1 MPLVYSYKPSRDCY
15 VVSGQNYTDPSVNAI
30 PNLYDDGVNGIKNVK
45 EIANSA
51 FRNLNNIQAAVI
63 PSGIDYIGKGA
74 FSGCASLKNIFILD
88 SDLEIDNRA
97 FENCTTLTG
106 LFLGSGLRKL
116 GDRSFGGC
124 FTLHTLN
131 LPNSLTGIG
140 SGCFEF
146 CLNLRGSNL
155 TGLTDFLYLPI
166 NLKNL
171 GKRSFANCRI
181 EEVRIPSSD
190 VKSID
195 QVFTNCTGLEYCIFN
210 ASGITGFGQNNNI
223 DAGNFYSC
231 NSLKT
236 FKFPITFSGDI
247 SINFF
252 AGAQKLQYVSIP
264 SGVKRIEGLAFA
276 HTSSLKRI
284 DMPDNLEYIGELSF
298 IYSRG
303 GDNDLTT
310 ISDIFEITGAG
321 TGINDPVATSVIS
334 KPFSLPTGLL
344 QIGSMALAYMP
355 LQTSFDLP
363 QNLLLLGRPF
373 LNNSNLIN
381 INVHPNNP
389 YNTGISGLLYNKA
402 KSVLIFSPNYR
413 SGVIDIPAGTITIDN
428 SAFEGSS
435 LTGVKIPS
443 SLSSIGNYAFK
454 DSTLLEINIPNNVN
468 SIGTQAFDGCVY
480 LKNISLPQNNIFQV
494 LPSNFLRNA
503 VSLEYLNLPNNIKFM
518 PSGPPLTNCYSLK
531 KIDLGTGFTPFF
543 ETSTQSVGDLLGQ
556 SLPNYVSPFYLGFP
570 RDNLNFN
577 HPGPFGPNHVYELT
591 GVCINTGNPFLT
603 DISGVVY
610 TKNSGELIYYPPG
623 RISMDNYTVNGN
635 IYSPPDHVT
644 GIRAAAFQ
652 NSNLLGRVYIK
663 NNIRFV
669 GDQFNSYTFKNCS
682 NLREITFSDCRI
694 SSFVLYNNP
703 LLTGIIFESTGR
715 CALPGLSF
723 RNVGVSNF
731 FIPSG
736 LSGVNTST
744 FIDSNNL
751 SGITVDPAHPLL
763 SSVDGILYNKPQNQI
778 IIFPP
783 NLQGN
788 IFLPDG
794 VTGINPLAF
803 VDSKISSIKMG
814 TGIKSIAGTVFANC
828 EFLTGIRFGDSITE
842 LRGSIASN
850 CGALKEV
857 YFGKSM
863 KYFNF
868 SGNSSVVSTFSNTP
882 SIKSIVYP
890 TGDFIINYST
900 FQSSGKF
907 LETMRTPNYLVFGQN
922 GYNGVFIN
930 GAGLYLAEPN
940 FQKITRYSINEN
952 NETTINY
959 IDVNYNKSGLY
970 YNAINQEM
978 IIPETFENR
987 KVILLSGA
995 SQEVGVFSKDDI
1007 YLKRIVIPSGIK
1019 IVDNINISFGV
1030 SGLRSLTGISV
1041 SNDNPYV
1048 SSVKGILYN
1057 KNKNQIIA
1065 APRECEQNYLC
1076 LEDTFQSISSEAFAY
1091 NENISGIN
1099 FKGNA
1104 PQIGQD
1110 VFTGANPNLKIY
1122 RKKYSVDGW
1131 SDYLQDRKTYFKSN
1145 NLILT
1150 NGPNNK
1156 FNIFTGENGE
1166 MRTSYSC

>member
-1 MPLVYSYKPSRDCY
+1 MPLVYTYKASKDCY
-15 VVSGQNYTDPSVNAI
+15 VVSGQNYIEPSVNAI

-51 FRNLNNIQAAVI
+51 FSNLNNIQTVII
-63 PSGIDYIGKGA
+63 PSGIDYIGQRA
-74 FSGCASLKNIFILD
+74 FDGCAFLRNVFILD

-97 FENCTTLTG
+97 FQNCGLTG

-116 GDRSFGGC
+116 GDRSFAGC
-124 FTLHTLN
+124 SILQTLN

-140 SGCFEF
+140 SGCFETCF
-146 CLNLRGSNL
+146 ELRGSNL

-171 GKRSFANCRI
+171 GARAFASCRI
-181 EEVRIPSSD
+181 EEVRIPSSE
-190 VKSID
+190 VKFID
-195 QVFTNCTGLEYCIFN
+195 RVFTNCTGLEYCIFN
-210 ASGITGFGQNNNI
+210 VSGITGFGGNTI
-223 DAGNFYSC
+223 LDDGNFYQC
-231 NSLKT
+231 RSLKT
-236 FKFPITFSGDI
+236 FKFPITFSGDL

-252 AGAQKLQYVSIP
+252 STAQNLKYVSIP

-276 HTSSLKRI
+276 NTLSLKRI
-284 DMPDNLEYIGELSF
+284 DMPDNLNYIGEQSF

-321 TGINDPVATSVIS
+321 TGINDPIATSVIS

-344 QIGSMALAYMP
+344 QIGSIALAYMP

-363 QNLLLLGRPF
+363 QNLLLLANPF

-402 KSVLIFSPNYR
+402 KSVLIFSPHYR

-428 SAFEGSS
+428 RAFQGSS

-443 SLSSIGNYAFK
+443 SLLSIGSYAFEN
-454 DSTLLEINIPNNVN
+454 SNLREINIPNNVT
-468 SIGTQAFDGCVY
+468 SIGTRAFVGCIY
-480 LKNISLPQNNIFQV
+480 LKDISLPQNNTFQN
-494 LPSNFLRNA
+494 LPSFFLKDA
-503 VSLEYLNLPNNIKFM
+503 VSLEYLNVPDTIK
-518 PSGPPLTNCYSLK
+518 SVSDSTLSNCYNLE
-531 KIDLGTGFTPFF
+531 KIDLGTGFKPIFGTDNH
-543 ETSTQSVGDLLGQ
+543 SVGDLLGT
-556 SLPNYVSPFYLGFP
+556 SNPLEIFPFQLGFP
-570 RDNLNFN
+570 RNTLPFPYPTI
-577 HPGPFGPNHVYELT
+577 PGVSYALT

-623 RISMDNYTVNGN
+623 RISLDNYTINGN
-635 IYSPPDHVT
+635 IYSPPDYVT
-644 GIRAAAFQ
+644 GIRSVAFQ
-652 NSNLLGRVYIK
+652 NSSLLGRVYIK

-669 GDQFNSYTFKNCS
+669 GDQFSSNTFRNCS

-694 SSFVLYNNP
+694 SPNVLVNNP
-703 LLTGIIFESTGR
+703 LLTGIIFESTGN
-715 CALPGLSF
+715 CVLAPNSIGF
-723 RNVGVSNF
+723 TNVGISKF

-744 FIDSNNL
+744 FVNAVNL

-763 SSVDGILYNKPQNQI
+763 SSVDGILYNKPQDQI
-778 IIFPP
+778 IIFPQ

-794 VTGINPLAF
+794 VTGINALAF
-803 VDSKISSIKMG
+803 SNSKISSIKIG
-814 TGIKSIAGTVFANC
+814 TGIKSISATVFGNC
-828 EFLTGIRFGDSITE
+828 QFLTGIRFGDSITE
-842 LRGSIASN
+842 LRGTVVSN
-850 CGALKEV
+850 CQSLKEV

-868 SGNSSVVSTFSNTP
+868 SGFSSTSSTFNNTSN
-882 SIKSIVYP
+882 IKSIIYP

-900 FQSSGKF
+900 FQISGKF
-907 LETMRTPNYLVFGQN
+907 LETMRTPNYFNFGQN

-930 GAGLYLAEPN
+930 GGGSLLPPN
-940 FQKITRYSINEN
+940 FEKITRYSINGN

-959 IDVNYNKSGLY
+959 IDVNYNISGLY
-970 YNAINQEM
+970 YNNTINQEM

-987 KVILLSGA
+987 KVILLSGM
-995 SQEVGVFSKDDI
+995 SQEVGTFSKDDVR
-1007 YLKRIVIPSGIK
+1007 LRRIVIPSGIK
-1019 IVDNINISFGV
+1019 IVDNVNMSFGV

-1057 KNKNQIIA
+1057 KNKDQIIA
-1065 APRECEQNYLC
+1065 VPRECEQDYLC
-1076 LEDTFQSISSEAFAY
+1076 LGDTLQSISSEAFAY

-1104 PQIGQD
+1104 PQIGQN

-1122 RKKYSVDGW
+1122 RKKYAVDGW

-1145 NLILT
+1145 NIILT

-1156 FNIFTGENGE
+1156 FNIFTGGNGE
-1166 MRTSYSC
+1166 MVTSYSC